1 MRASDGTEFLIKQN
15 IRSQDFSGQYICS
28 LLKLL
33 LLKQRRLTNRDPVY
47 ILVLHTVFGCDFQ
60 SVIKPLNPSRRVFQ
74 LLDHYSGFDAVNALH
89 MLKQLV
95 DLVAAPFQPI

>member
-33 LLKQRRLTNRDPVY
+33 LLKQRRLANRNPVY